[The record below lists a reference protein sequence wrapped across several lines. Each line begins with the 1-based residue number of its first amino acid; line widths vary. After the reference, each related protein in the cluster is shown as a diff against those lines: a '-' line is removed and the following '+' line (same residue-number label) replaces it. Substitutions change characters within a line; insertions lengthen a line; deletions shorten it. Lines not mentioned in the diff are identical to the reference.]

1 MSDQTPVE
9 SQPQPVEDEA
19 KRQLDSVTPK
29 DGILILGGVEVDLAK
44 ALPLTLGDMRQL
56 EKLGLVTA
64 KGDLQ
69 VAGMDGIAK
78 ILHLLVQK
86 VNKDILLES
95 LDTLA
100 VSKVTRAFLFIQ
112 KQIMEGEPDLNPTK
126 SGL

>member
-69 VAGMDGIAK
+69 VVGMDGIAK
-78 ILHLLVQK
+78 VLHLLVQK
-86 VNKDILLES
+86 VNKDILLEK
-95 LDTLA
+95 LDDLA
-100 VSKVTRAFLFIQ
+100 VSKGTRACLFIQ
-112 KQIMEGEPDLNPTK
+112 RQIVEGEPDLNPTK